1 MTELL
6 KPGDPFRVGMLVFPG
21 ITPLDMAGPH
31 EFLSKVPGVEVRLYW
46 KNLNPVTGSSGLQL
60 IPTHTFL
67 EQSPIDLIC
76 VPGGPG
82 QIELM
87 ADDEVLDF
95 LRRAAA
101 TSRYV
106 TSVCTGS
113 LLLGA
118 AGLLQGY
125 KATTHWM
132 AMDDLAVLGAIPVH
146 ERIVC
151 DRNRISGRGVTAGI
165 DFALTVIAQLWG
177 EPIARAVQLA
187 MEYDPQ
193 PPFATGSP
201 RTAPPEA
208 LQSLRERSRPLMER
222 RLAASKTAAARLQSP
237 AGSQDSSRSG
247 SH

>member
-6 KPGDPFRVGMLVFPG
+6 QPGDPFLVGMLVFPG
-21 ITPLDMAGPH
+21 ITPLDMTGPH

-46 KNLNPVTGSSGLQL
+46 KNLNPVTGASGLQL
-60 IPTHTFL
+60 NPTHTFL
-67 EQSPIDLIC
+67 DQSPIDLLC

-87 ADDEVLDF
+87 ADDEVLGF

-101 TSRYV
+101 TARYV

-132 AMDDLAVLGAIPVH
+132 AMDCLNDLGAIPVH

-151 DRNRISGRGVTAGI
+151 DRNRITGGGVTAGI

-187 MEYDPQ
+187 LEYDPQ
-193 PPFATGSP
+193 PPFTAGSP
-201 RTAPPEA
+201 RTALPEEVQRQQDRA
-208 LQSLRERSRPLMER
+208 RPVRER
-222 RLAASKTAAARLQSP
+222 RLASCKDAAARLDGSP
-237 AGSQDSSRSG
+237 SLLGVAGVDA
-247 SH
+247 

>member
-1 MTELL
+1 L
-6 KPGDPFRVGMLVFPG
+6 VGMLVFPG
-21 ITPLDMAGPH
+21 ITPLDMTGPH

-46 KNLNPVTGSSGLQL
+46 KNLNPVTGASGLQL
-60 IPTHTFL
+60 NPTHTFL
-67 EQSPIDLIC
+67 DQSPIDLLC

-87 ADDEVLDF
+87 ADDEVLGF

-101 TSRYV
+101 TARYV

-132 AMDDLAVLGAIPVH
+132 AMDCLNDLGAIPVH

-151 DRNRISGRGVTAGI
+151 DRNRITGGGVTAGI

-187 MEYDPQ
+187 LEYDPQ
-193 PPFATGSP
+193 PPFTAGSP
-201 RTAPPEA
+201 RTAFPEEVQRQQDRA
-208 LQSLRERSRPLMER
+208 RPVRER
-222 RLAASKTAAARLQSP
+222 RLASCKDAAARLDGSP
-237 AGSQDSSRSG
+237 SLLGVAGVDA
-247 SH
+247 

>member
-101 TSRYV
+101 TARYV

-118 AGLLQGY
+118 AGLLQSY
-125 KATTHWM
+125 KATSHWM
-132 AMDDLAVLGAIPVH
+132 AMEDLADFGAIPVH

-151 DRNRISGRGVTAGI
+151 DRNRITAGGVTAGI
-165 DFALTVIAQLWG
+165 DFALTLIARLWG

-187 MEYDPQ
+187 LEYDPQ
-193 PPFATGSP
+193 PPFTAGSP
-201 RTAPPEA
+201 RTALPEEVQRQQDRA
-208 LQSLRERSRPLMER
+208 RPMRER
-222 RLAASKTAAARLQSP
+222 RLAASKAAAARLVGCP
-237 AGSQDSSRSG
+237 GLFGVGVDG
-247 SH
+247 

>member
-1 MTELL
+1 MAELL
-6 KPGDPFRVGMLVFPG
+6 KPGDPFRVAMLVYPG
-21 ITPLDMAGPH
+21 ITQLDLTGPQ

-46 KNLNPVTGSSGLQL
+46 KNLAPVTSASGLQL
-60 IPTHTFL
+60 IPTHTF
-67 EQSPIDLIC
+67 EDKSPIDLLC

-87 ADDEVLDF
+87 ADNEVLGF

-125 KATTHWM
+125 RATTHWM

-151 DRNRISGRGVTAGI
+151 DRNRITGGGVTAGI

-177 EPIARAVQLA
+177 EPIARTVELA
-187 MEYDPQ
+187 LEYDPQ
-193 PPFATGSP
+193 PPFAAGSP
-201 RTAPPEA
+201 RTASPEA
-208 LQSLRERSRPLMER
+208 VQSLRERSRPLIER
-222 RLAASKTAAARLQSP
+222 RLAASKVAAERLNL
-237 AGSQDSSRSG
+237 
-247 SH
+247 

>member
-21 ITPLDMAGPH
+21 ITPLDLIGPQ

-46 KNLNPVTGSSGLQL
+46 KNLSPVTSASGLQL
-60 IPTHTFL
+60 IPTNTFQD
-67 EQSPIDLIC
+67 ESQIDLLC

-95 LRRAAA
+95 LRRATEA
-101 TSRYV
+101 SRYI

-132 AMDDLAVLGAIPVH
+132 AMDDLAVLGAIPVQ

-151 DRNRISGRGVTAGI
+151 DRNRITGGGVTAGI

-177 EPIARAVQLA
+177 EPIARSIQLA
-187 MEYDPQ
+187 LEYDPQ
-193 PPFATGSP
+193 PPFTAGSP
-201 RTAPPEA
+201 RTALPEEV
-208 LQSLRERSRPLMER
+208 QRQQDRTRPMRER
-222 RLAASKTAAARLQSP
+222 RLAASRAAAARLN
-237 AGSQDSSRSG
+237 A
-247 SH
+247 

>member
-6 KPGDPFRVGMLVFPG
+6 KPGDPFLVGMLVFPG
-21 ITPLDMAGPH
+21 ITPLDMTGPH

-46 KNLNPVTGSSGLQL
+46 KNLNPVTGASGLQL
-60 IPTHTFL
+60 NPTHTFL
-67 EQSPIDLIC
+67 DQSPIDLLC

-87 ADDEVLDF
+87 ADDEVLGF

-101 TSRYV
+101 TARYV

-132 AMDDLAVLGAIPVH
+132 AMDCLNDLGAIPVH

-151 DRNRISGRGVTAGI
+151 DRNRITGGGVTAGI

-187 MEYDPQ
+187 LEYDPQ
-193 PPFATGSP
+193 PPFTAGSP
-201 RTAPPEA
+201 RTALPEEVQRQQDRA
-208 LQSLRERSRPLMER
+208 RPVRER
-222 RLAASKTAAARLQSP
+222 RLASCKDAAARLDGSP
-237 AGSQDSSRSG
+237 SLLGVAEVDG
-247 SH
+247 

>member
-21 ITPLDMAGPH
+21 ITQLDMTGPQ
-31 EFLSKVPGVEVRLYW
+31 EFLSKVPGVEVCLYW
-46 KNLNPVTGSSGLQL
+46 KNLNPVTSASGLQL
-60 IPTHTFL
+60 IPTHTF
-67 EQSPIDLIC
+67 EDQSPIDLLC

-82 QIELM
+82 QVELM
-87 ADDEVLDF
+87 ADDAVLDF

-101 TSRYV
+101 TAHYV

-132 AMDDLAVLGAIPVH
+132 AMDDLNVLGAIPVH

-151 DRNRISGRGVTAGI
+151 DRNRISGGGVTAGI
-165 DFALTVIAQLWG
+165 DFALTVISKLWG
-177 EPIARAVQLA
+177 EPIARSVQLGL
-187 MEYDPQ
+187 EYDPQ
-193 PPFATGSP
+193 PPFTAGSP
-201 RTAPPEA
+201 RTALPEEV
-208 LQSLRERSRPLMER
+208 QRQQDRTRPLRER
-222 RLAASKTAAARLQSP
+222 RLAASKAAAARLGP
-237 AGSQDSSRSG
+237 
-247 SH
+247 

>member
-1 MTELL
+1 MTKLL
-6 KPGDPFRVGMLVFPG
+6 KPGDPFLVGMLVFPG
-21 ITPLDMAGPH
+21 ITPLDMTGPH

-46 KNLNPVTGSSGLQL
+46 KNLNPVTGASGLQL

-67 EQSPIDLIC
+67 DQSPIDLLC

-87 ADDEVLDF
+87 ADDEVLGF

-101 TSRYV
+101 TARYV

-132 AMDDLAVLGAIPVH
+132 AMDCLNDLGAIPVH

-151 DRNRISGRGVTAGI
+151 DRNRITGGGVTAGI

-187 MEYDPQ
+187 LEYDPQ
-193 PPFATGSP
+193 PPFTAGSP
-201 RTAPPEA
+201 RTALPEEVQRQQDRA
-208 LQSLRERSRPLMER
+208 RPVRER
-222 RLAASKTAAARLQSP
+222 RLASCKDAAARLDGSP
-237 AGSQDSSRSG
+237 SLLGVAGVDA
-247 SH
+247 

>member
-1 MTELL
+1 
-6 KPGDPFRVGMLVFPG
+6 MLVYPG
-21 ITPLDMAGPH
+21 ITQLDLTGPQ

-46 KNLNPVTGSSGLQL
+46 KSLAPVTSASRLQL
-60 IPTHTFL
+60 IPTHTFDD
-67 EQSPIDLIC
+67 ESPIDLLC

-82 QIELM
+82 QVELM
-87 ADDEVLDF
+87 ADDEALGF

-101 TSRYV
+101 NSRYV

-151 DRNRISGRGVTAGI
+151 DRNRITGGGVTAGI

-177 EPIARAVQLA
+177 EPIARTVQLA
-187 MEYDPQ
+187 LEYDPQ
-193 PPFATGSP
+193 PPFAAGSP
-201 RTAPPEA
+201 RTASPEA
-208 LQSLRERSRPLMER
+208 VQSLRERSRPLIER
-222 RLAASKTAAARLQSP
+222 RLVASKAAAERLNL
-237 AGSQDSSRSG
+237 
-247 SH
+247 

>member
-1 MTELL
+1 MT
-6 KPGDPFRVGMLVFPG
+6 
-21 ITPLDMAGPH
+21 
-31 EFLSKVPGVEVRLYW
+31 
-46 KNLNPVTGSSGLQL
+46 
-60 IPTHTFL
+60 
-67 EQSPIDLIC
+67 
-76 VPGGPG
+76 
-82 QIELM
+82 
-87 ADDEVLDF
+87 DDEVLDF

-101 TSRYV
+101 TARYI

-151 DRNRISGRGVTAGI
+151 DRNRISGGGVTAGI

-177 EPIARAVQLA
+177 EPIARSVQLA

-193 PPFATGSP
+193 PPFAAGSP

-208 LQSLRERSRPLMER
+208 LQSLQERSRPLMER
-222 RLAASKTAAARLQSP
+222 RLAASKAAAARLQSL
-237 AGSQDSSRSG
+237 AGSQDSSRSD